1 MKALEAE
8 VAELRE
14 QLATETERAN
24 ELEAENTRVGGVV
37 TQLEAERQRLLNQGE
52 TRPKTSTSSTT
63 EPAYVTALVDALAD
77 GKPLNFGG
85 ATVPE
90 NVQRRLRAA
99 GRLTNRPVEPSFGLS
114 EGQRQEL
121 LATGKTTS
129 PFTGTPQL
137 GTGKPGEK
145 PRAVSAEEHAKTPA
159 KQQAPARDKQ

>member
-1 MKALEAE
+1 MAQAGSRSAGAQSTPATAKTETIPVSQPEQSADAGRVAELEAE
-8 VAELRE
+8 VEQLRE
-14 QLATETERAN
+14 QLA
-24 ELEAENTRVGGVV
+24 EARE
-37 TQLEAERQRLLNQGE
+37 
-52 TRPKTSTSSTT
+52 PKTSEGG
-63 EPAYVTALVDALAD
+63 EPAYVAALVDALAD
-77 GKPLNFGG
+77 G

-90 NVQRRLRAA
+90 NVERRLRAA

-145 PRAVSAEEHAKTPA
+145 PRAVSAAEHAKTPA